1 MLLLL
6 LLAVVEVEAT
16 GGMLTVVDVLF
27 ERLLRFCDGFKGTAM
42 LVRFGLEGI
51 AFGGEGAV
59 LVGATGALGGGEV
72 MFRCFSIFSN
82 LESIESRVTFH
93 WSILLVK

>member
-1 MLLLL
+1 
-6 LLAVVEVEAT
+6 
-16 GGMLTVVDVLF
+16 
-27 ERLLRFCDGFKGTAM
+27 M

-51 AFGGEGAV
+51 AFGDEEAV
-59 LVGATGALGGGEV
+59 LVGATGALGGGGV

-93 WSILLVK
+93 